1 MLALS
6 VLRHCPHIFEVDGR
20 KYKIALSFPWQ
31 TSVHPNK
38 VILKMSVT
46 IDCSQLPQG
55 KETVKTLSKKFPG
68 LHVHFLRQQR
78 QCSLHGLYSEVQSV
92 VSHLVELLGDH
103 DPPEENSSSY
113 RRDRNQGSWTNQGNL
128 KDQEARPTDQTHGL
142 HVGWL
147 NLNDQRILS
156 SEILMWKNPSKEG
169 TNVDLSMAQTHGT
182 EKRKEWTEELGV
194 EALSLIVEADVF
206 AYLRTRSSKEYEN
219 ILDRH
224 GVHVVDVT
232 SEGVTTLYLQS
243 DAKAKTSSEIQK
255 CMKQAREELS
265 QIYHQL
271 EGNLRR
277 AQIRRSTL
285 SLRGGD
291 TAAFEDLQ
299 SLLPKV
305 LISYDQTYVYIVG
318 QSSEVSRAKQILL
331 LGSRDDHWL
340 SLTPKNEMYC
350 PTSPSNS
357 DSPVSQ
363 PETTQAG
370 GASGVLRTVVPKV
383 NNSGVEQRG
392 RGREEYKLA
401 ARFKKSEKGFL
412 GFSPGESRRAREL
425 QDLIP
430 DMNMLTLT
438 SNSEPTP
445 PSRSSLRTAGTGND
459 EKASVSQIGVLG
471 PVGASHTGD
480 DILYHKMSHQTFP
493 NSFKTC
499 ESLANKFSRTCS
511 TRSTS
516 TLTPAVKAP
525 PSTSVNALSDLEKQ
539 AKPHVLATLS
549 NPHPSLKRANSFS
562 GRPSQKQEMQKSG
575 IKKSSHYLRRPRYS
589 SFKSAEQA
597 DEHSHGVVSSDILVS
612 AVMWNYMKEAYQSR
626 LAALISDLQ
635 VSESPASKGEVRVN
649 LKGSEVSKVGN
660 SQSELQKL
668 VGMIASDFCVQEL
681 RMSDLGVTEGS
692 EVFKACCSN
701 IRSQFSKIS
710 LHTVKDGVF
719 LTGPK
724 MLCSHASEMLKEVF
738 PNVVSNSAPQT
749 NTFSHQGT
757 TDQCIASD
765 NETLFQ
771 SNGHIRPSQIKAD
784 IEADIECH
792 EGSRSDSQSQLWNVR
807 PGIQSPKQNQVI
819 RKKFKKGG
827 SADLEAEK
835 TDVLLNKSSV
845 GSSSSTSFTTQTKQK
860 VTQTNSKPSTLPAGN
875 HSEPCVCGERG
886 TRTSCNL
893 VPRSCYLPLHARC
906 MVCPTVKIT
915 GEPSQDMWVDR
926 IKEAHTAERLTGKE
940 AGKGPTQV
948 QGIHGTMKCVELP
961 QSLSGYEPYRT
972 AKITYYIPDGIQGA
986 EHPNPGSPFQGGI
999 FDTYLPLSTK
1009 GQGLLRCLE
1018 KAFKQGLTFTICP
1031 GDMKGYRSARI
1042 VWDRIP
1048 HKMNMEGGRSRNGY
1062 PDSTYLNDLAEALKA
1077 SRIEEAILNEN

>member
-1 MLALS
+1 ALS

-55 KETVKTLSKKFPG
+55 KETVKTLSKEFPG

-243 DAKAKTSSEIQK
+243 DAKAKTRSEIQK
-255 CMKQAREELS
+255 CMKQAHEELS

-412 GFSPGESRRAREL
+412 GFSPGE
-425 QDLIP
+425 
-430 DMNMLTLT
+430 N
-438 SNSEPTP
+438 
-445 PSRSSLRTAGTGND
+445 
-459 EKASVSQIGVLG
+459 
-471 PVGASHTGD
+471 
-480 DILYHKMSHQTFP
+480 
-493 NSFKTC
+493 
-499 ESLANKFSRTCS
+499 
-511 TRSTS
+511 
-516 TLTPAVKAP
+516 
-525 PSTSVNALSDLEKQ
+525 
-539 AKPHVLATLS
+539 
-549 NPHPSLKRANSFS
+549 
-562 GRPSQKQEMQKSG
+562 
-575 IKKSSHYLRRPRYS
+575 
-589 SFKSAEQA
+589 
-597 DEHSHGVVSSDILVS
+597 ILVS

-649 LKGSEVSKVGN
+649 LKGSEVSK
-660 SQSELQKL
+660 
-668 VGMIASDFCVQEL
+668 
-681 RMSDLGVTEGS
+681 
-692 EVFKACCSN
+692 
-701 IRSQFSKIS
+701 
-710 LHTVKDGVF
+710 
-719 LTGPK
+719 
-724 MLCSHASEMLKEVF
+724 
-738 PNVVSNSAPQT
+738 
-749 NTFSHQGT
+749 
-757 TDQCIASD
+757 
-765 NETLFQ
+765 
-771 SNGHIRPSQIKAD
+771 
-784 IEADIECH
+784 
-792 EGSRSDSQSQLWNVR
+792 
-807 PGIQSPKQNQVI
+807 
-819 RKKFKKGG
+819 
-827 SADLEAEK
+827 
-835 TDVLLNKSSV
+835 
-845 GSSSSTSFTTQTKQK
+845 
-860 VTQTNSKPSTLPAGN
+860 
-875 HSEPCVCGERG
+875 
-886 TRTSCNL
+886 
-893 VPRSCYLPLHARC
+893 
-906 MVCPTVKIT
+906 
-915 GEPSQDMWVDR
+915 
-926 IKEAHTAERLTGKE
+926 
-940 AGKGPTQV
+940 
-948 QGIHGTMKCVELP
+948 
-961 QSLSGYEPYRT
+961 
-972 AKITYYIPDGIQGA
+972 A

-1009 GQGLLRCLE
+1009 GQGLLHCLE